1 MKTNPI
7 KLEKKLKLKFSDQ
20 KIFIKSLTHKSFD
33 SINNNEKIE
42 FLGDRVLGLIIAKKL
57 LELYPDEKEGV
68 LDKKFASLVNK
79 KKCLEIAKKIELEKY
94 ILVLNPKNKKIEIED
109 KIVADCLEA
118 LIGAIYLDKGLNFTE
133 KFILNL
139 WSEHITASVI
149 TQIDAKTK
157 LQEYSLK
164 IFKVLPIYKLI
175 SNTGPRHKPLFKVA
189 VKLKNTKFFTAEGTS
204 KKDAE
209 QNAASLCLQDIFKK
223 MNWDDSAYLV
233 SKNRYSENSIIA
245 EVFTENHGKISGII
259 FGGTSKKIKN
269 YLQIGNK
276 IYVNYNSKS
285 VTRIGYFKIEILKA
299 LTPLYFDQNQ
309 KLSCITSAMHLIKLL
324 TAEAQSNKEIF
335 KLIDKFF
342 EILNSENWIQKY
354 IFWELELLKL
364 LGYDLELKTMAE
376 KEIVDSEVNYYVKS
390 STEKK
395 SIPNFLI
402 DENDMDI
409 NLNNLLKG
417 LKLVSDYLE
426 KSILKPNNLN
436 LPTSRTHFINLLK

>member
-1 MKTNPI
+1 
-7 KLEKKLKLKFSDQ
+7 
-20 KIFIKSLTHKSFD
+20 
-33 SINNNEKIE
+33 
-42 FLGDRVLGLIIAKKL
+42 
-57 LELYPDEKEGV
+57 
-68 LDKKFASLVNK
+68 
-79 KKCLEIAKKIELEKY
+79 
-94 ILVLNPKNKKIEIED
+94 
-109 KIVADCLEA
+109 
-118 LIGAIYLDKGLNFTE
+118 
-133 KFILNL
+133 
-139 WSEHITASVI
+139 
-149 TQIDAKTK
+149 
-157 LQEYSLK
+157 
-164 IFKVLPIYKLI
+164 
-175 SNTGPRHKPLFKVA
+175 
-189 VKLKNTKFFTAEGTS
+189 
-204 KKDAE
+204 
-209 QNAASLCLQDIFKK
+209 

-285 VTRIGYFKIEILKA
+285 TTRIGYFKIEILKA
-299 LTPLYFDQNQ
+299 LTPLYFDENQ

-342 EILNSENWIQKY
+342 EILTSDNWIQKY

-364 LGYDLELKTMAE
+364 LGYDLELKNMAE

-395 SIPNFLI
+395 SIPSFLI
-402 DENDMDI
+402 DENNMDV
-409 NLNNLLKG
+409 NLKNLLKG
-417 LKLVSDYLE
+417 LKLISNYLE

>member
-1 MKTNPI
+1 
-7 KLEKKLKLKFSDQ
+7 
-20 KIFIKSLTHKSFD
+20 
-33 SINNNEKIE
+33 
-42 FLGDRVLGLIIAKKL
+42 
-57 LELYPDEKEGV
+57 
-68 LDKKFASLVNK
+68 
-79 KKCLEIAKKIELEKY
+79 
-94 ILVLNPKNKKIEIED
+94 
-109 KIVADCLEA
+109 
-118 LIGAIYLDKGLNFTE
+118 
-133 KFILNL
+133 
-139 WSEHITASVI
+139 
-149 TQIDAKTK
+149 
-157 LQEYSLK
+157 
-164 IFKVLPIYKLI
+164 
-175 SNTGPRHKPLFKVA
+175 
-189 VKLKNTKFFTAEGTS
+189 
-204 KKDAE
+204 
-209 QNAASLCLQDIFKK
+209 

-299 LTPLYFDQNQ
+299 LTPLYFDENQ

-342 EILNSENWIQKY
+342 EILTSDNWIQKY

-376 KEIVDSEVNYYVKS
+376 KEIVDNEVNYYVKS

-402 DENDMDI
+402 DENNIDV
-409 NLNNLLKG
+409 NLKNLLKG

>member
-1 MKTNPI
+1 
-7 KLEKKLKLKFSDQ
+7 
-20 KIFIKSLTHKSFD
+20 
-33 SINNNEKIE
+33 
-42 FLGDRVLGLIIAKKL
+42 
-57 LELYPDEKEGV
+57 
-68 LDKKFASLVNK
+68 
-79 KKCLEIAKKIELEKY
+79 
-94 ILVLNPKNKKIEIED
+94 
-109 KIVADCLEA
+109 
-118 LIGAIYLDKGLNFTE
+118 
-133 KFILNL
+133 
-139 WSEHITASVI
+139 
-149 TQIDAKTK
+149 
-157 LQEYSLK
+157 
-164 IFKVLPIYKLI
+164 
-175 SNTGPRHKPLFKVA
+175 
-189 VKLKNTKFFTAEGTS
+189 
-204 KKDAE
+204 
-209 QNAASLCLQDIFKK
+209 

-285 VTRIGYFKIEILKA
+285 TTRIGYFKIEILKA
-299 LTPLYFDQNQ
+299 LTPLYFDENQ

-342 EILNSENWIQKY
+342 EILTSDNWIQKY

-364 LGYDLELKTMAE
+364 LGYDLELKNMAE

-402 DENDMDI
+402 NENNTDV
-409 NLNNLLKG
+409 NLKNLLKG

-426 KSILKPNNLN
+426 KSIVKPNNLT

>member
-1 MKTNPI
+1 
-7 KLEKKLKLKFSDQ
+7 
-20 KIFIKSLTHKSFD
+20 
-33 SINNNEKIE
+33 
-42 FLGDRVLGLIIAKKL
+42 
-57 LELYPDEKEGV
+57 
-68 LDKKFASLVNK
+68 
-79 KKCLEIAKKIELEKY
+79 
-94 ILVLNPKNKKIEIED
+94 
-109 KIVADCLEA
+109 
-118 LIGAIYLDKGLNFTE
+118 
-133 KFILNL
+133 
-139 WSEHITASVI
+139 
-149 TQIDAKTK
+149 
-157 LQEYSLK
+157 
-164 IFKVLPIYKLI
+164 
-175 SNTGPRHKPLFKVA
+175 
-189 VKLKNTKFFTAEGTS
+189 
-204 KKDAE
+204 
-209 QNAASLCLQDIFKK
+209 
-223 MNWDDSAYLV
+223 MNWDDSGYLV
-233 SKNRYSENSIIA
+233 SKNKYSENSIIA

-342 EILNSENWIQKY
+342 EILTSDNWIQKY

-402 DENDMDI
+402 DENDMDV

>member
-1 MKTNPI
+1 
-7 KLEKKLKLKFSDQ
+7 
-20 KIFIKSLTHKSFD
+20 
-33 SINNNEKIE
+33 
-42 FLGDRVLGLIIAKKL
+42 
-57 LELYPDEKEGV
+57 
-68 LDKKFASLVNK
+68 
-79 KKCLEIAKKIELEKY
+79 
-94 ILVLNPKNKKIEIED
+94 
-109 KIVADCLEA
+109 
-118 LIGAIYLDKGLNFTE
+118 
-133 KFILNL
+133 
-139 WSEHITASVI
+139 
-149 TQIDAKTK
+149 
-157 LQEYSLK
+157 
-164 IFKVLPIYKLI
+164 
-175 SNTGPRHKPLFKVA
+175 
-189 VKLKNTKFFTAEGTS
+189 
-204 KKDAE
+204 
-209 QNAASLCLQDIFKK
+209 

-299 LTPLYFDQNQ
+299 LTPLYFDENQ

-324 TAEAQSNKEIF
+324 TAEAQSNIEIF

-342 EILNSENWIQKY
+342 EILTSDNWIQKY

-364 LGYDLELKTMAE
+364 LGYDLELKNMAK
-376 KEIVDSEVNYYVKS
+376 KEIVDSEINYYVKS

-395 SIPNFLI
+395 NIPNFLI
-402 DENDMDI
+402 DENNMEV
-409 NLNNLLKG
+409 NLKNLLKG

>member
-1 MKTNPI
+1 
-7 KLEKKLKLKFSDQ
+7 
-20 KIFIKSLTHKSFD
+20 
-33 SINNNEKIE
+33 
-42 FLGDRVLGLIIAKKL
+42 
-57 LELYPDEKEGV
+57 
-68 LDKKFASLVNK
+68 
-79 KKCLEIAKKIELEKY
+79 
-94 ILVLNPKNKKIEIED
+94 
-109 KIVADCLEA
+109 
-118 LIGAIYLDKGLNFTE
+118 
-133 KFILNL
+133 
-139 WSEHITASVI
+139 
-149 TQIDAKTK
+149 
-157 LQEYSLK
+157 
-164 IFKVLPIYKLI
+164 
-175 SNTGPRHKPLFKVA
+175 
-189 VKLKNTKFFTAEGTS
+189 
-204 KKDAE
+204 
-209 QNAASLCLQDIFKK
+209 

-342 EILNSENWIQKY
+342 EILTSDNWIQKY

-364 LGYDLELKTMAE
+364 LGYDLELKTMVE
-376 KEIVDSEVNYYVKS
+376 KEIIDSEVNYYVKS

-395 SIPNFLI
+395 SIPNFLV
-402 DENDMDI
+402 DENDIDV
-409 NLNNLLKG
+409 NLKNLLKG